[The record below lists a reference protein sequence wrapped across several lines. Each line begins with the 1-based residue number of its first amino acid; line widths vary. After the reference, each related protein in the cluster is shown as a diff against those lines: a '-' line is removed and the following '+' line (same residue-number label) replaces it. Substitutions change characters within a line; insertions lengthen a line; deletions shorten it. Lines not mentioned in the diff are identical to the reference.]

1 MKSGK
6 IPMRM
11 CVGCG
16 EMKPKSE
23 LVRVVKTTEGEIK
36 LDKTGKLNGRGAYIC
51 REEKCLLAA
60 QKAKRFE
67 KAFSSAVP
75 EAELAKIAEELK

>member
-1 MKSGK
+1 
-6 IPMRM
+6 MRM

-51 REEKCLLAA
+51 KEEKCLLAA
-60 QKAKRFE
+60 AKAKRFE
-67 KAFSSAVP
+67 RAFSSAIP
-75 EAELAKIAEELK
+75 EEVILAIAEELR

>member
-16 EMKPKSE
+16 EMRPKAE

-36 LDKTGKLNGRGAYIC
+36 LDKTGKQNGRGAYIC
-51 REEKCLLAA
+51 KEAKCLLAA
-60 QKAKRFE
+60 QKARRFE
-67 KAFSSAVP
+67 KAFGAAVP
-75 EAELAKIAEELK
+75 QDIADALLGELQ

>member
-1 MKSGK
+1 
-6 IPMRM
+6 MRM

-51 REEKCLLAA
+51 KEEKCLLAA
-60 QKAKRFE
+60 GKAKRFE
-67 KAFSSAVP
+67 RAFSSAVP
-75 EAELAKIAEELK
+75 EEVILAIAEELR

>member
-23 LVRVVKTTEGEIK
+23 LYRVVKTTEGEIM
-36 LDKTGKLNGRGAYIC
+36 LDKTGKQNGRGAYIC
-51 REEKCLLAA
+51 KEEKCLLAA
-60 QKAKRFE
+60 QKARRFE

-75 EAELAKIAEELK
+75 QEVITKISEELK

>member
-6 IPMRM
+6 VPMRM

-16 EMKPKSE
+16 QMKPKTE
-23 LVRVVKTTEGEIK
+23 LVRVVKSASGEIS
-36 LDKTGKLNGRGAYIC
+36 LDKTGKQNGRGAYIC

-60 QKAKRFE
+60 GKARRFE

-75 EAELAKIAEELK
+75 EEVIEKILEELK